1 MIVVFDTNVWLS
13 ELGLR
18 SGAGAATRFYLKHSG
33 ARVAIPEVVR
43 LEVAQN
49 LTSRLMKHIENIRS
63 DYSQLLTAFGTLREV
78 VLPGE
83 AEVRERIPEL
93 FASMEVEQIDLPF
106 TLESARSSF
115 LKTIHKLPP
124 SSHQNQQFKDGVLW
138 ADCVN
143 LLSTDDVVLVTADKG
158 FYQDQSYSKGL
169 AASLR
174 DEVRGCEHTI
184 RVLPALADLLESVG
198 TPIKIDGDMLQAAF
212 IEEHQVSVAGTLERH
227 GFALGQR
234 TNLAFNVFATENPAV
249 LFLDFQ
255 MDIQCDDLRTEG
267 RTDAVLHLKGD
278 GSYLPASG
286 EFRNLRNFGEQLSFR
301 LADGTV
307 SEMRNV
313 VLHVDGIVLG
323 HREVSNV
330 VRYALRQDEP

>member
-43 LEVAQN
+43 LEVAEN
-49 LTSRLMKHIENIRS
+49 LTSRLMKHIESIRS

-83 AEVRERIPEL
+83 SDVRKRIPEL
-93 FASMEVEQIDLPF
+93 FASMEVAQIDLPF

-124 SSHQNQQFKDGVLW
+124 SHQNQQFKDGVLW
-138 ADCVN
+138 ADCVS
-143 LLSTDDVVLVTADKG
+143 LLSTDEVVLVTADKA
-158 FYQDQSYSKGL
+158 FYQDQLYSKGL
-169 AASLR
+169 AASLQ
-174 DEVRGCEHTI
+174 EEARGCEHTI
-184 RVLPALADLLESVG
+184 RVLPALADLLESVR
-198 TPIKIDGDMLQAAF
+198 TPITINGDILQSAF
-212 IEEHQVSVAGTLERH
+212 IEEHQVSVSSSLERH

-234 TNLAFNVFATENPAV
+234 TNLTFNVFATENPAV

-255 MDIQCDDLRTEG
+255 MDIQCDDLRAEG
-267 RTDAVLHLKGD
+267 RTNAVLHLKGD
-278 GSYLPASG
+278 GSYLPTSG
-286 EFRNLRNFGEQLSFR
+286 KFRNLRNFGEHLSFR
-301 LADGTV
+301 LADGTE
-307 SEMRNV
+307 SEMQNV
-313 VLHVDGIVLG
+313 VCHIDGLVLG

-330 VRYALRQDEP
+330 VRYALPQEKP

>member
-43 LEVAQN
+43 LEVEQN
-49 LTSRLMKHIENIRS
+49 LTSRLMKHIESIRA

-78 VLPGE
+78 VLPSE
-83 AEVRERIPEL
+83 AKVRERIPEL

-124 SSHQNQQFKDGVLW
+124 SHQSQQFKDGVLW
-138 ADCVN
+138 ADCVQ
-143 LLSTDDVVLVTADKG
+143 LLSTDEVVLVTADKA
-158 FYQDQSYSKGL
+158 FYQDQLYSKGL
-169 AASLR
+169 ATSLLE
-174 DEVRGCEHTI
+174 EVRGCKYTI
-184 RVLPALADLLESVG
+184 RVLPALADLLGSVRV
-198 TPIKIDGDMLQAAF
+198 PITIDGDLLQSAF
-212 IEEHQVSVAGTLERH
+212 IEEHRVSISLTLERH

-234 TNLAFNVFATENPAV
+234 TNLSFNVFATENPAV
-249 LFLDFQ
+249 LFLDFR
-255 MDIQCDDLRTEG
+255 MDIHCEDLRSEG

-286 EFRNLRNFGEQLSFR
+286 AFRNLRNFGEHLSFR

-307 SEMRNV
+307 SEIRNV

-330 VRYALRQDEP
+330 VRYALPQDEP